1 MKLCVRLLD
10 ASWSSSHKAPRLG
23 CGERCVRQA
32 GLCSTDGGG
41 GGGVGG
47 WRESVWRGRLSP
59 GDPEVGLEG

>member
-1 MKLCVRLLD
+1 MCVRLLD

-47 WRESVWRGRLSP
+47 V
-59 GDPEVGLEG
+59 EGIGVEGKAFPR